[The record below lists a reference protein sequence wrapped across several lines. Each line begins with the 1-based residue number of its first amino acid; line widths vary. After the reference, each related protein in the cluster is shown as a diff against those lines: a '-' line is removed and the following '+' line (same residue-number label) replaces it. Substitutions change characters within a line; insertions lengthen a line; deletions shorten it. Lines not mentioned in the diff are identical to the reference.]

1 MPWTVRMTLFVFTIA
16 APFAV
21 YTCWQAVGAGVRLIP
36 TVWVRWATISLAGW
50 WCLYPLLLMTAY
62 FFGITAL
69 SRLVTT
75 QRTFTDWFL
84 VYPFWTGAVVF
95 AQIAPLL
102 LILDVIRF
110 SQALF
115 RANWT
120 LWSAAEPILILSL
133 LIATAGFVIYKI
145 YSDTCRARINVANL
159 EIDDLPAELD
169 GFRIVHVSDLQ
180 ADSRTNQGRQAQY
193 VEAVNS
199 LDPDMVLF
207 SGDLVTNGTTYID
220 EGAESLGKM
229 KARLGIYA
237 CLGDHD
243 IWSDAYQITTSL
255 RRNGIRT
262 AHTGHL
268 LLDVDGEELNLS
280 VLTNAYSD
288 RPDFQAFALEKPA
301 APVSILLTHQPTEDV
316 VALADTR
323 GYDLMLAGHTHG
335 GQIVVRWFGWSFTPV
350 RTETR
355 LFTGFYQMDK
365 MLLSVNNGLGLT
377 LAPFRYG
384 APAEVTLVELV
395 ASPADRISGNG
406 Q

>member
-1 MPWTVRMTLFVFTIA
+1 M
-16 APFAV
+16 
-21 YTCWQAVGAGVRLIP
+21 
-36 TVWVRWATISLAGW
+36 
-50 WCLYPLLLMTAY
+50 
-62 FFGITAL
+62 
-69 SRLVTT
+69 
-75 QRTFTDWFL
+75 
-84 VYPFWTGAVVF
+84 
-95 AQIAPLL
+95 
-102 LILDVIRF
+102 
-110 SQALF
+110 
-115 RANWT
+115 
-120 LWSAAEPILILSL
+120 
-133 LIATAGFVIYKI
+133 
-145 YSDTCRARINVANL
+145 
-159 EIDDLPAELD
+159 D

-243 IWSDAYQITTSL
+243 IWSDADQITTSL

-262 AHTGHL
+262 SHTGHL
-268 LLDVDGEELNLS
+268 LLDVDEEELNLS

-288 RPDFQAFALEKPA
+288 RPDLQAFALGKPA

-335 GQIVVRWFGWSFTPV
+335 GQIVVRWFGCSFTPV
-350 RTETR
+350 RTETKF
-355 LFTGFYQMDK
+355 FTGFYQVDK